1 MRGGRSLIWPTAF
14 LLLTIPIS
22 ITLWT
27 LLTLARLPAAMLE
40 SASQDRCVPYSVDV
54 LAVPVSWAKSVASVS
69 IPYIKYSSAV
79 SF

>member
-14 LLLTIPIS
+14 LLVTIPILT
-22 ITLWT
+22 IHWT
-27 LLTLARLPAAMLE
+27 LLTLARRPAAMQE

-69 IPYIKYSSAV
+69 IR
-79 SF
+79 